1 MAWIRPRTRNDG
13 SAYFSVYWREQG
25 RTGKTECVS
34 WDDYADAEHCKQL
47 VEQLGG
53 DKAREIMKIVQAPR
67 QAQTLAQ
74 YLTKH
79 IDHLTGVE
87 PGTVARY
94 RAYIR
99 NDLDGIGDIPLTAV
113 KRDDIARWIAAMQTD
128 GASGK
133 TIANKHGF
141 LAGALNAAVRNGDLK
156 SNPCDGN
163 RLPRWDREEMVFLE
177 RAEFT
182 TLLDAV
188 PTYWQPLVEFLVAS
202 GCRWSEATAL
212 TPAAVDPAAGTVR
225 ITKAWKTG
233 AGGYTLGVPKTKM
246 SVRTI
251 NVPARVL
258 DRLDLTGEWVFTNS
272 GRGRRGDDGPVRIHS
287 FNPNVWAPAVGRAR
301 TAGLRKKPRVH
312 DLRHT
317 CASWL
322 IQAGRPLPAVQQH
335 LGHESI
341 TTTVGTYGHLDRSSG
356 QGNADAIDAMLG
368 SVDDDAPD
376 GGDGSDD
383 DQDDGGDQPDR

>member
-1 MAWIRPRTRNDG
+1 MAWIRPRKRKDG
-13 SAYFSVYWREQG
+13 TAYFSVYWREGG
-25 RTGKTECVS
+25 RKSKTECLS

-67 QAQTLAQ
+67 QAQTVTQ

-87 PGTVARY
+87 PGTIARY
-94 RAYIR
+94 RAYVK
-99 NDLDGIGDIPLTAV
+99 NDIGPAIGDIPLTALS
-113 KRDDIARWIAAMQTD
+113 RDDIARWIAAQEAA
-128 GASGK
+128 GKSGK

-141 LAGALNAAVRNGDLK
+141 LAGALNAAVRDKHLAA
-156 SNPCDGN
+156 NPCDGN

-177 RAEFT
+177 ADEFQ
-182 TLLDAV
+182 TLLAAV
-188 PTYWQPLVEFLVAS
+188 PEYWRPLVQFLVSS

-212 TPAAVDPAAGTVR
+212 QPRDIDQRAGTVR
-225 ITKAWKTG
+225 VRRAWKTG

-251 NVPARVL
+251 NVPTRVL
-258 DRLDLTGEWVFTNS
+258 EPLDLSGEWVFTNS
-272 GRGRRGDDGPVRIHS
+272 GRGRAGDTGPVRIHS
-287 FNPNVWAPAVGRAR
+287 FNPNVWTPAVKRAQ
-301 TAGLRKKPRVH
+301 ADGLTKRPRIH

-322 IQAGRPLPAVQQH
+322 IQAGRPLPSVQQH
-335 LGHESI
+335 MGHESI
-341 TTTVGTYGHLDRSSG
+341 TTTIGVYGHLDRSSG
-356 QGNADAIDAMLG
+356 KGNADAIDAMLG
-368 SVDDDAPD
+368 
-376 GGDGSDD
+376 
-383 DQDDGGDQPDR
+383 Q